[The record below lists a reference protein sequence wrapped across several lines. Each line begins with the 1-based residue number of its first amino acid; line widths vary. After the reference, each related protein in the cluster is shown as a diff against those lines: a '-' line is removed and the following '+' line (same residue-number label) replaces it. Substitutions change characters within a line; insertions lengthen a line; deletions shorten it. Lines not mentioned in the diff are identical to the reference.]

1 MVNCALVYFIS
12 GLGAD
17 ERAFRYLR
25 LEGVEKRFIHWL
37 VPEKNESLREYASRL
52 IEQIDTTQPVTL
64 VGLSFGGII
73 AQEIASVIE
82 CERVF
87 LISSVKQLKELSE
100 FLQLLRRTR
109 LYRLLPFGWVKPLA
123 IRLAP
128 FWFDAVSER
137 HRALLKNIINETDNR
152 FAQWAINAI
161 MRWPGNSGDT
171 PVIHIHGTHDRVFP
185 VCYLSGYIPIKGGGH
200 FMIVT
205 HAKPISALLQKHLN
219 PQTI

>member
-1 MVNCALVYFIS
+1 MIVYFIS

-25 LEGVEKRFIHWL
+25 LGEVEKRFVRWL
-37 VPEKNESLREYASRL
+37 APEKNESLRQYSSRL

-64 VGLSFGGII
+64 VGLSFGGIV
-73 AQEIASVIE
+73 ALEMASIIK
-82 CERVF
+82 CDRVF
-87 LISSVKQLKELSE
+87 LISSVKRPQELSG
-100 FLQLLRRTR
+100 FLRLLRRAR

-152 FAQWAINAI
+152 FAQWAINTI
-161 MRWPGNSGDT
+161 MRWPGNSPNA

-185 VCYLSGYIPIKGGGH
+185 ARYLGDNIPIEGGGH

-205 HAKPISALLQKHLN
+205 HAKQISKLLQKHLN
-219 PQTI
+219 PQII

>member
-1 MVNCALVYFIS
+1 MIVYFIS

-25 LEGVEKRFIHWL
+25 LGEVEKRFICWL
-37 VPEKNESLREYASRL
+37 PPQKKESLRQYTSRL

-73 AQEIASVIE
+73 AQEMASMIH

-87 LISSVKQLKELSE
+87 LISSVKQPQELSW

-137 HRALLKNIINETDNR
+137 HRALLKNIIDETDNQ
-152 FAQWAINAI
+152 FVQWAINTI
-161 MRWPGNSGDT
+161 MRWRGSSANAS
-171 PVIHIHGTHDRVFP
+171 VIHIHGTYDRVFP
-185 VCYLSGYIPIKGGGH
+185 TRYIRDYIPIEGGGH

-205 HAKPISALLQKHLN
+205 HAKQISKLLQKHLN
-219 PQTI
+219 PQTT

>member
-1 MVNCALVYFIS
+1 MVVYFIS

-25 LEGVEKRFIHWL
+25 LGEVEKRFIRWL
-37 VPEKNESLREYASRL
+37 PPEEKESLRQYTNRL
-52 IEQIDTTQPVTL
+52 LAQIDTTQPVTL
-64 VGLSFGGII
+64 VGLSFGGIV
-73 AQEIASVIE
+73 ALEIASIIN

-87 LISSVKQLKELSE
+87 LISSVKQPQELSG

-128 FWFDAVSER
+128 FWFDVVSER
-137 HRALLKNIINETDNR
+137 HRALLKNIVNETDNR

-161 MRWPGNSGDT
+161 MRWPGSSPNA
-171 PVIHIHGTHDRVFP
+171 PIIHIHGTQDRVFP
-185 VCYLSGYIPIKGGGH
+185 VRYLSDYIPIKGGGH

-205 HAKPISALLQKHLN
+205 HAKLISKLLQKHLN